1 MYHGRGR
8 VSNVRAMDQDA
19 TFAPAVALRVARPVS
34 TMFCGDGDQDGLRED
49 TTTRNPTPDLN
60 SPALGRFFSGAAAA
74 RHLSDC
80 LAGHIENP
88 KRPSAS
94 LCGTR
99 SGEAAAVPGDVS
111 DPESVQR
118 IVEAA
123 REAYGPPEILV
134 NNAGFLQQKRFVDLT
149 VEDFDRM
156 IAVHL
161 RGTFLCTSAVLPDM
175 LSRGSG
181 IIVNVASQLGQIGGI
196 ELCHYSA
203 AKAGIIGLTK
213 SLAREVSAQG
223 VRVNAVAPGPINTE
237 LILGLSEEWQRAKAA
252 ELPLGRFGEPA
263 EVAETVAFLV
273 SDGATLYVGQTLGP
287 NSGDVML

>member
-1 MYHGRGR
+1 MAPERSRIALVTGAGSGIGRAIAEKLAQNGERVVVNDLHGETADE
-8 VSNVRAMDQDA
+8 V
-19 TFAPAVALRVARPVS
+19 VA
-34 TMFCGDGDQDGLRED
+34 GIKEWG
-49 TTTRNPTPDLN
+49 
-60 SPALGRFFSGAAAA
+60 
-74 RHLSDC
+74 
-80 LAGHIENP
+80 
-88 KRPSAS
+88 
-94 LCGTR
+94 
-99 SGEAAAVPGDVS
+99 GEAAAAPGDVS
-111 DPESVQR
+111 DAESVQR
-118 IVEAA
+118 IVAA
-123 REAYGPPEILV
+123 THEAYGFPEILV

-161 RGTFLCTSAVLPDM
+161 RGTFLCTRAVLPEM

-196 ELCHYSA
+196 ELCHYSS

-237 LILGLSEEWQRAKAA
+237 LVLGLSEEWRNAKAA
-252 ELPLGRFGEPA
+252 ELPLGRFGEPW

-273 SDGATLYVGQTLGP
+273 SEGAALYVGQTLGP

>member
-1 MYHGRGR
+1 MTPERSRIALVTGAGSGIGRAIAEKLAQNGER
-8 VSNVRAMDQDA
+8 VVVNDVNPETADEV
-19 TFAPAVALRVARPVS
+19 VA
-34 TMFCGDGDQDGLRED
+34 GIKEWG
-49 TTTRNPTPDLN
+49 
-60 SPALGRFFSGAAAA
+60 
-74 RHLSDC
+74 
-80 LAGHIENP
+80 
-88 KRPSAS
+88 
-94 LCGTR
+94 
-99 SGEAAAVPGDVS
+99 GEAAAAPGDVS
-111 DPESVQR
+111 DAESVQR
-118 IVEAA
+118 IVAA
-123 REAYGPPEILV
+123 THEAYGSPEILV

-161 RGTFLCTSAVLPDM
+161 RGTFLCTRAVLPEM

-196 ELCHYSA
+196 ELCHYSS

-237 LILGLSEEWQRAKAA
+237 LVLGLSEEWRNAKAA
-252 ELPLGRFGEPA
+252 ELPLGRFGEPW

-273 SDGATLYVGQTLGP
+273 SDGAALYVGQTLGP

>member
-1 MYHGRGR
+1 MTPERSRVVLVTGAGSGIGRAIAEKLAKDGER
-8 VSNVRAMDQDA
+8 VVVNDLNGETADEV
-19 TFAPAVALRVARPVS
+19 VARIK
-34 TMFCGDGDQDGLRED
+34 E
-49 TTTRNPTPDLN
+49 
-60 SPALGRFFSGAAAA
+60 SG
-74 RHLSDC
+74 
-80 LAGHIENP
+80 
-88 KRPSAS
+88 
-94 LCGTR
+94 
-99 SGEAAAVPGDVS
+99 GEAAAAPGDVS
-111 DPESVQR
+111 DPESVR
-118 IVEAA
+118 LIMEAVH
-123 REAYGPPEILV
+123 EAYGPPDILV

-161 RGTFLCTSAVLPDM
+161 RGTFLCTSAVLSDM

-237 LILGLSEEWQRAKAA
+237 LVLGLSDEWRDAKAA
-252 ELPLGRFGEPA
+252 ELPLGRFGEPW

-273 SDGATLYVGQTLGP
+273 SDGAALYVGQTLGP

>member
-1 MYHGRGR
+1 VVGEERRTPMTPERSR
-8 VSNVRAMDQDA
+8 
-19 TFAPAVALRVARPVS
+19 VALVTGAGSGIGRAIAERLAKNGEQVAVNDLKGEAADEVVARIK
-34 TMFCGDGDQDGLRED
+34 G
-49 TTTRNPTPDLN
+49 
-60 SPALGRFFSGAAAA
+60 SG
-74 RHLSDC
+74 
-80 LAGHIENP
+80 
-88 KRPSAS
+88 
-94 LCGTR
+94 
-99 SGEAAAVPGDVS
+99 GEAAAAPGDVS
-111 DPESVQR
+111 DPEA
-118 IVEAA
+118 VEQIMATV
-123 REAYGPPEILV
+123 RDAYGSPEILV
-134 NNAGFLQQKRFVDLT
+134 NNAGFLQQKRFADLT

-161 RGTFLCTSAVLPDM
+161 RGTFLCTRAVLPEM
-175 LSRGSG
+175 LSRGGG
-181 IIVNVASQLGQIGGI
+181 IVVNVASQLGQIGGI

-252 ELPLGRFGEPA
+252 ELPLGRFGEPE

>member
-1 MYHGRGR
+1 MTPERSRAVLVTGAGSGIGRAIAEKLAKDGER
-8 VSNVRAMDQDA
+8 VVVNDLKVETADE
-19 TFAPAVALRVARPVS
+19 VVARIN
-34 TMFCGDGDQDGLRED
+34 E
-49 TTTRNPTPDLN
+49 
-60 SPALGRFFSGAAAA
+60 SG
-74 RHLSDC
+74 
-80 LAGHIENP
+80 
-88 KRPSAS
+88 
-94 LCGTR
+94 
-99 SGEAAAVPGDVS
+99 GEAATSPGDVS

-123 REAYGPPEILV
+123 HEAYGPPEILV
-134 NNAGFLQQKRFVDLT
+134 NNAGFLQQKRFADLT

-237 LILGLSEEWQRAKAA
+237 LVLGLSDEWRDAKAA
-252 ELPLGRFGEPA
+252 ELPLGRFGEPW

-273 SDGATLYVGQTLGP
+273 SDGAALYVGQTLGP